1 MKNPSKDLIGYAIR
15 SNLSPR
21 YINVVVSGRVNFPG
35 KLKIGKSSSLNDALD
50 LAGGTKVLKGKI
62 RHISFSNDGSIQKN
76 IIRYKRKN
84 KRGSRNN
91 PYLKEGDIIY
101 VGDSFMTATAEVL
114 TEITSPF
121 QGVYS
126 TYSLIEAFKD

>member
-1 MKNPSKDLIGYAIR
+1 M
-15 SNLSPR
+15 
-21 YINVVVSGRVNFPG
+21 VSGRVNFPG

-101 VGDSFMTATAEVL
+101 VGDNLLTATSEVIS
-114 TEITSPF
+114 EITAPF
-121 QGVYS
+121 QGIYS